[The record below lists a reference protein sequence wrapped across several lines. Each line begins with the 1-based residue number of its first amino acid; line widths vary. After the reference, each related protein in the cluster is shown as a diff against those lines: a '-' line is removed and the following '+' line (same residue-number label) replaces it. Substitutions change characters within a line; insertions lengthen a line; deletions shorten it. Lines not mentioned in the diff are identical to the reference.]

1 MKAIEQITIFKP
13 NGEVYGVF
21 PITNNCE
28 RSAKL
33 MGDDY
38 VNLKFNHEQK
48 HIFGAFAY
56 IVYNKQVFFLKEQ
69 YIPTPNGTMDGA
81 NGVATNYYTYDVK
94 FVSVA
99 NMLDKFICYRHV
111 VVNGENG
118 GEWDEPEININGT
131 LETLYVIVM
140 GAIKQAA
147 ARIDQ
152 SWLFTKILTS
162 IANNGA
168 NRANVK
174 LTEGTKLLTFNFSG
188 DNIANVCTTIAN
200 NFTQE
205 DKKDTEWYLT
215 PVDDT
220 NYTQCTLHFTKCIG
234 KEEDMRIMTDYT
246 TEDKGKYTTGGLKKV
261 EYAQTWSGIP
271 EVFVPYGS
279 DRNMTYEAVKGIDA
293 ITQMQ
298 STFGKRLRLV
308 PNTQYIVKD
317 KDNND
322 VVLVTDPHGAIRNE
336 YVSTGIEQVK
346 FYDDIYPQGHFRVNK
361 VDVRNK
367 KQDDQIVP
375 EYTIE
380 AEPIDMNKQVLTDNE
395 FYPIKI
401 EEGKTLSVRFESG
414 YLNGREF
421 EIANKTRK
429 DEGATTYSMKFT
441 IVADGSIEDGTLI
454 PSGNFIPYIGD
465 EFALFNMKMPEV
477 YITAAKQVLAQRAYD
492 ELVELQTKRPE
503 VKCSAD
509 PVVFNEEL
517 QFGDIIKV
525 KSELFN
531 SEDEFVSRVIAY
543 SYKLTIPNDMQF
555 SLASAIMQGALSSLN
570 DRIEDVTNVS
580 LGLEQRST
588 NLSRR
593 GWRDASEVAAMLDS
607 ITAEMML
614 VGNEKYQFSFTSGIN
629 VVVNN
634 GTTIGINVGYGF
646 LQHTQDPYIGYVQQ
660 GWWEIGAQEV
670 TKALTEDG
678 EVLISSIP
686 DTPLYTYAKVANDKQ
701 PAKIVLTTDDRAT
714 EEEYLL
720 LGILSSEF
728 EGVRVFSRT
737 NGFTAI
743 EGGTITTEQVQ
754 DAGRNLI
761 IDFSSNPPRIIARNG
776 AEIIGNIRFKSF
788 VDENGN
794 NPLNIGGENLCP
806 YEELAANYFPN
817 DYQDSVVTKILCKV
831 ENGKKYIG
839 TLGELVSTIP
849 SGASEFLTET
859 FIMLIS
865 NDDNINLSS
874 AHHLRH
880 YKWGEV
886 MNINLT
892 DYELSQADVLYLAIV
907 FCNLDKVVEG
917 AQDEQDIDS
926 RMNIILNQNFRTGYY
941 DEAREI
947 DTMTARRIMI
957 QQGEKAT
964 NYNTYYN
971 HLTNALHG
979 STEMI
984 GGLVMTNVLELKDEN
999 GKVKAGMSGLTD
1011 GVTLWSGGTYTD
1023 AIKQA
1028 VGQLKKFLPILLTK
1042 EGAGSRIGCFVVE
1055 DENSVYVE
1063 NTQRT
1068 RKITFDTDFG
1078 ITISNRNSENEEYK
1092 DKIHIHAGEID
1103 RDAVSTNQ
1111 INGGRVQVMKT
1122 LNNSPILV
1130 APPNM
1135 ESEFVLDELH
1145 DSFAITSSVSSIRV
1159 GIVDDLIST
1168 GTTTRAYS
1176 WRIIGVR
1183 VGLQSV
1189 TNGRFF
1195 QLGYHEGVKSSSII
1209 QEAYTLN
1216 MSLTS
1221 LSKIPSGTY
1230 MLAVRIENATGWT
1243 SPNYKGT
1250 EFDMLTT
1257 PNATMITS
1265 VEIDGQLLFSSQ
1277 TETAITEIASN
1288 GIMISSP
1295 HGAVQILNSEAN
1307 EDLYVTMSG
1316 LPLSAT
1322 KGGQLYQEDGF
1333 VKIK

>member
-38 VNLKFNHEQK
+38 VHLKFNHEQK

-69 YIPTPNGTMDGA
+69 YIPTPNGTMDSA

-131 LETLYVIVM
+131 LETLYIIVM

-220 NYTQCTLHFTKCIG
+220 NYTQCTLHFTKCMG

-279 DRNMTYEAVKGIDA
+279 DRNMTYHAVKGIDA

-322 VVLVTDPHGAIRNE
+322 VVLKTDQHGAIRNE

-346 FYDDIYPQGHFRVNK
+346 FYDDIYPQGHFRVTK
-361 VDVRNK
+361 VDERNK

-380 AEPIDMNKQVLTDNE
+380 AEPIDVNKQVLTDNE

-454 PSGNFIPYIGD
+454 PSGNFMPYIGD

-543 SYKLTIPNDMQF
+543 SYKLTTPNDMQF

-593 GWRDASEVAAMLDS
+593 RWRDASEVAAMLDS

-614 VGNEKYQFSFTSGIN
+614 VGNEKYQFSFTSRID
-629 VVVNN
+629 VIVSN

-670 TKALTEDG
+670 TNALTEDG

-701 PAKIVLTTDDRAT
+701 PAKIVLTTDDRKT

-728 EGVRVFSRT
+728 EGMRVFSRT

-754 DAGRNLI
+754 DAERNLI
-761 IDFSSNPPRIIARNG
+761 IDFASNTPRIIARNG

-794 NPLNIGGENLCP
+794 NPLNIGGENLLYVTNHDKSD
-806 YEELAANYFPN
+806 YEFEWNGSAIYHELTYYTEKDGVRTHTYLPVGKYVFSAESVNYGN
-817 DYQDSVVTKILCKV
+817 RSGWDMSVCLCVINKDGDIVKIPI
-831 ENGKKYIG
+831 KKGSVSDLHIELQEECYIA
-839 TLGELVSTIP
+839 LQVWAYFQEEEQ
-849 SGASEFLTET
+849 ASEAFATL
-859 FIMLIS
+859 
-865 NDDNINLSS
+865 
-874 AHHLRH
+874 
-880 YKWGEV
+880 
-886 MNINLT
+886 
-892 DYELSQADVLYLAIV
+892 
-907 FCNLDKVVEG
+907 
-917 AQDEQDIDS
+917 
-926 RMNIILNQNFRTGYY
+926 LNMQLQR
-941 DEAREI
+941 
-947 DTMTARRIMI
+947 
-957 QQGEKAT
+957 GEKST
-964 NYNTYYN
+964 QFNGYTQ
-971 HLTNALHG
+971 HLTNAMQG
-979 STEMI
+979 STDI
-984 GGLVMTNVLELKDEN
+984 NGGLVMTNVLMLKDEK
-999 GKVKAGMSGLTD
+999 GRVTAGMSGMVGTEENPENILAWGGATYEQALYAALNGYLKGNVSSELITTLLKKDGTGKMGVFYINKDNAEVNTPNGRVVIDDND
-1011 GVTLWSGGTYTD
+1011 GVTCLLPDGTMAVKMTPADLGDLESIKGKTKENTKYIHDYDKYSVKIEPSSKYESYTTQARSTFILAGGEDCTLKIESGGYNSSIPVSPRGLSYTYKVRYFVKFPNGDEEIGEMANGATEIICSQQGSYEVGVYQIFYFEFD
-1023 AIKQA
+1023 NEQNIGNFVLKYEVEDGRELASVSVYRAIRQTTIAKGGFFSYQ
-1028 VGQLKKFLPILLTK
+1028 GDGNYIYFKNGYGFDCKLGDYQLKITTDGILIDGL
-1042 EGAGSRIGCFVVE
+1042 SN
-1055 DENSVYVE
+1055 DEP
-1063 NTQRT
+1063 
-1068 RKITFDTDFG
+1068 
-1078 ITISNRNSENEEYK
+1078 SEKGRLYK
-1092 DKIHIHAGEID
+1092 D
-1103 RDAVSTNQ
+1103 
-1111 INGGRVQVMKT
+1111 
-1122 LNNSPILV
+1122 
-1130 APPNM
+1130 
-1135 ESEFVLDELH
+1135 
-1145 DSFAITSSVSSIRV
+1145 
-1159 GIVDDLIST
+1159 
-1168 GTTTRAYS
+1168 
-1176 WRIIGVR
+1176 
-1183 VGLQSV
+1183 
-1189 TNGRFF
+1189 
-1195 QLGYHEGVKSSSII
+1195 
-1209 QEAYTLN
+1209 
-1216 MSLTS
+1216 
-1221 LSKIPSGTY
+1221 
-1230 MLAVRIENATGWT
+1230 
-1243 SPNYKGT
+1243 
-1250 EFDMLTT
+1250 
-1257 PNATMITS
+1257 
-1265 VEIDGQLLFSSQ
+1265 
-1277 TETAITEIASN
+1277 SN
-1288 GIMISSP
+1288 
-1295 HGAVQILNSEAN
+1295 
-1307 EDLYVTMSG
+1307 
-1316 LPLSAT
+1316 
-1322 KGGQLYQEDGF
+1322 GF